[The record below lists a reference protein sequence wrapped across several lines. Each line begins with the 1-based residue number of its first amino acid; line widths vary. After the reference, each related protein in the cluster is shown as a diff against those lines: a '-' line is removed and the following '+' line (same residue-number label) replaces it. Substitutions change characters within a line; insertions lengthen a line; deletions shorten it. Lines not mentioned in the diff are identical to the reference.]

1 MEGYG
6 WLLLI
11 GIIFTGLFIII
22 WTSSTVVVGKV
33 TETTVKKEVE
43 SRFERIN
50 AVEGILYADNLK
62 IKTFNIGDI
71 EINDTV
77 EISFY
82 NCLGA
87 AVHITDITFNK
98 QSIYAFAPVGLSYRD
113 KADFALQVLKNNVI
127 QGSLD
132 KDTVTE
138 VEHMIIDVD
147 NLNKYIGEGKVSQ
160 VDNEEEDFIWV

>member
-1 MEGYG
+1 MAGNG

-11 GIIFTGLFIII
+11 GIIFTGLFILI
-22 WTSSTVVVGKV
+22 WTSATVAEKV
-33 TETTVKKEVE
+33 TETTVKKVVE

-82 NCLGA
+82 NCLGT
-87 AVHITDITFNK
+87 AVHVTDITFNN
-98 QSIYAFAPVGLSYRD
+98 QSIYAFAPTGISYRE
-113 KADFALQVLKNNVI
+113 KADFALQVLKNNVN
-127 QGSLD
+127 QGLLD
-132 KDTVTE
+132 KDIVTE
-138 VEHMIIDVD
+138 VERMLLDVD

-160 VDNEEEDFIWV
+160 IDNEEEDFIWV